1 MTTHTPSAAPVAT
14 RAPLNLSLAL
24 TAPGPLASA
33 RRPQSAPSAAR
44 TPDPALTLGQ
54 TAATSPS
61 PACRPER
68 TITPPAPRIIHP
80 RLLTDLNRRL
90 DRAMRKHDRQA
101 IPALLIIA
109 DWLASLDAT
118 LPTRN
123 AQARARAAA
132 RYLGGRHA

>member
-1 MTTHTPSAAPVAT
+1 MTSHTPSAAPVAT
-14 RAPLNLSLAL
+14 PRPLNLSLAL
-24 TAPGPLASA
+24 TAHGPLAFA
-33 RRPQSAPSAAR
+33 KRPLDAPSAAR

-54 TAATSPS
+54 TPAASPC
-61 PACRPER
+61 PASRPER
-68 TITPPAPRIIHP
+68 QFPPPAPSLIHP

-123 AQARARAAA
+123 AQSRARAAA